1 MYHPQCCILQSF
13 FVLCSKVYSAG
24 MLLIGLLSP
33 FCRKLQISDRMSH
46 VRPQPRKPAFLR
58 TRAPPSETLEVDTV
72 PRVFAPLPPPSP
84 PILYSNRRD
93 SSFTFLPS
101 TCSGE
106 TSTLTKP
113 NLRGSPVP
121 EDSKLPPSHQ
131 EHHGLP
137 VAQQPT
143 DTTTLGTTAQRQTH
157 MQLETH
163 HSEPHPLLPPS
174 ASKDVRPGCDMPTN
188 LNDPTVQTEIIHMR
202 NELKRYHDL
211 RVKQR

>member
-1 MYHPQCCILQSF
+1 
-13 FVLCSKVYSAG
+13 
-24 MLLIGLLSP
+24 MLLISLLSP
-33 FCRKLQISDRMSH
+33 FCRKLQISDSMSH
-46 VRPQPRKPAFLR
+46 VRPQPRKPDFLR
-58 TRAPPSETLEVDTV
+58 QLATHPSRATPSETSDVDTV

-84 PILYSNRRD
+84 PILYSSKRD
-93 SSFTFLPS
+93 TSFTFLPS

-113 NLRGSPVP
+113 NLRGSPIP
-121 EDSKLPPSHQ
+121 EDSEPPPSLQ
-131 EHHGLP
+131 ECHGL
-137 VAQQPT
+137 PT

-157 MQLETH
+157 VQLESH
-163 HSEPHPLLPPS
+163 SSEPHPLLSPS
-174 ASKDVRPGCDMPTN
+174 ASKEVRPDCDMPTN

>member
-1 MYHPQCCILQSF
+1 
-13 FVLCSKVYSAG
+13 
-24 MLLIGLLSP
+24 MLLISLLSP
-33 FCRKLQISDRMSH
+33 FCRKLQISDSLSH
-46 VRPQPRKPAFLR
+46 VRPQPRKPDFLR
-58 TRAPPSETLEVDTV
+58 QLATHPSRATPSETSDVDTV

-84 PILYSNRRD
+84 PILYSSKRD
-93 SSFTFLPS
+93 TSFTFLPS

-113 NLRGSPVP
+113 NLRGSPIP
-121 EDSKLPPSHQ
+121 EDSKPPPSHQ
-131 EHHGLP
+131 ERHGL
-137 VAQQPT
+137 PT

-157 MQLETH
+157 VQLKSH
-163 HSEPHPLLPPS
+163 SSEPHPLLPPS
-174 ASKDVRPGCDMPTN
+174 ASKEVRPDCDMPTN